1 METTTQKMT
10 LLTFL
15 ISGTYYSIKTS
26 KVTEVIQ
33 QPNLVYLPTPVQN
46 FSGVIYYNSG
56 FIPILDL
63 HKHLINGPVISSHN
77 NSLIIIRTPD
87 SFSKN
92 LVAVLVDEIKDV
104 ITIEDNRIFN
114 IRYSPINNN
123 KQLLQGVYKHKN
135 KLIHLIDI
143 ESLYQSTSF
152 PLSKNSDPIRQI
164 VHDYTF

>member
-1 METTTQKMT
+1 METTTQRMT

-15 ISGTYYSIKTS
+15 ISGSYYSLKTS
-26 KVTEVIQ
+26 KVAEVIQ
-33 QPNLVYLPTPVQN
+33 QPNLVYLPTPIQN
-46 FSGVIYYNSG
+46 YSGVIYYNG
-56 FIPILDL
+56 NFIPILDL

-87 SFSKN
+87 GFSKN
-92 LVAVLVDEIKDV
+92 LIAVLVDEIKDV

-114 IRYSPINNN
+114 IRYSPINAN

-143 ESLYQSTSF
+143 ESLYQSSSF
-152 PLSKNSDPIRQI
+152 PLSKRHEAVREIALN
-164 VHDYTF
+164 YTD